1 MSSGLHAF
9 LLRIKTLF
17 RKRRMDRDM
26 AEELE
31 FHQSMLRDKL
41 AGQGVPKSE
50 VNKTA
55 RQTFGDAGRW
65 HERLRELWQF
75 RRLEN
80 LLRDISFSARLLK
93 KSPGFTTVALLT
105 LTIGVGANTAIFS
118 LINGLLLRPL
128 PVPHAEQLVVL
139 QIHEGDPEPG
149 YNFSSPIFR
158 GLERQH
164 KIFSHVFAYFTRAPL
179 QVRGRTGNEVIQ
191 GVMVSGQYFRALQ
204 TPPLMGRY
212 LTPAD
217 DQHGGNT
224 EGFAVVISQHFWQR
238 WFNGAP
244 NVVGRKLVIAN
255 VPFTVVGVMPT
266 KFFGA
271 DPTQRPEAYVPL
283 STEPILDAPYNMTA
297 GGIHANWLRVMA
309 RLKPGVSL
317 QQANAALLP
326 LSMPIVREQVSDA
339 DWIANAEQT
348 HYHFMAVPG
357 AKGFTYVRALFR
369 KPLVAM
375 FAMCGG
381 ILLLACLNLASLL
394 MARGAAR
401 ERELSTRLALGAT
414 RSRLI
419 QQLLIESL
427 LVAIVGTIAGLAV
440 SPLVSQSLTT
450 MMLRGYYTGYIDTS
464 IDMRVFLFAAAI
476 ALLATFLIGLVPALQ
491 ATAGNLNDHIKNDR
505 HSQPTHTRQRMIPRI
520 LMASEV
526 ALAMVLVAG
535 AGLLATS
542 LVRLYRTG
550 LGFDP
555 KGLINISFD
564 MDKQS
569 LEGPALIQLY
579 QALGDGMR
587 QLPGVRSVS
596 WEYDTPL
603 TGMTMTEDIQA
614 PLSKG
619 SSEFYANHVSPE
631 YFATMRIPMLAGH
644 DFRWNDTGI
653 NGNKIIINQAAAKIL
668 FPGQSPIG
676 RQVTSGKES
685 FQVVAVVGNVHSSS
699 IQNGAPPAAYSPM
712 TQMTQY
718 SRKKISYTAVVR
730 TNGPI
735 APLAL
740 AARSLATR
748 LAPTIPPPA
757 ITTMDSIINDSISS
771 QRMMALLSLFF
782 AGCALLITAI
792 GLYGTLA
799 YATARR
805 TSEIGI
811 RMALGAQRV
820 QVVSLIFKE
829 NARVAIVGC
838 VAGLVAAI
846 LASRVLASFLY
857 EVSPHDPWVLVASA
871 AVLLGIASCA
881 SLLPAFRAA
890 RIDPIVAIRC
900 E

>member
-1 MSSGLHAF
+1 MGSGLHAF

-41 AGQGVPKSE
+41 LRQGVSKVE
-50 VNKTA
+50 A
-55 RQTFGDAGRW
+55 DEAAHHIFGNAGRW

-75 RRLEN
+75 RGLEN
-80 LLRDISFSARLLK
+80 FLRDISFSARMLK

-105 LTIGVGANTAIFS
+105 LAIGIGANTAIFS

-128 PVPHAEQLVVL
+128 PVSHADHLVVL

-158 GLERQH
+158 GLEQQH
-164 KIFSHVFAYFTRAPL
+164 TIFSDVFAYFTGAPL

-217 DQHGGNT
+217 DQPGGNT
-224 EGFAVVISQHFWQR
+224 EGFAVVISRHFWQR

-271 DPTQRPEAYVPL
+271 DPTQRPEVYVPL

-297 GGIHANWLRVMA
+297 GGIHANWLKVMA

-369 KPLVAM
+369 KPLLAM

-394 MARGAAR
+394 MARSAAR
-401 ERELSTRLALGAT
+401 ERELATRLALGAT

-419 QQLLIESL
+419 QQLLVESL
-427 LVAIVGTIAGLAV
+427 LIAVLGTAAGIAV
-440 SPLVSQSLTT
+440 SPLVSQALAVLMPSA
-450 MMLRGYYTGYIDTS
+450 GYIDTS

-476 ALLATFLIGLVPALQ
+476 ALLATFLIGLVPAVQ

-505 HSQPTHTRQRMIPRI
+505 HSQPTHARQRMIPRI
-520 LMASEV
+520 LMASQV

-569 LEGPALIQLY
+569 VEGNALLQLY
-579 QALGDGMR
+579 QSLGDGLR
-587 QLPGVRSVS
+587 HLPGVNSVS
-596 WEYDTPL
+596 WEYVQPL
-603 TGMTMTEDIQA
+603 IGMTITRDFQS
-614 PLSKG
+614 PFSKG
-619 SSEFYANHVSPE
+619 SHEAYTNIVAPE
-631 YFATMRIPMLAGH
+631 YFSTMRIPLLAGR
-644 DFRWNDTGI
+644 DFRWTDTKAEG
-653 NGNKIIINQAAAKIL
+653 KMIILNRTAAKLL
-668 FPGQSPIG
+668 FPGQNAIG
-676 RQVTSGKES
+676 QQVLDDDKVS
-685 FQVVAVVGNVHSSS
+685 FQVIAVVGDAHYSS
-699 IQNGAPPAAYSPM
+699 IQRAAPPGAYRPI
-712 TQMTQY
+712 TQNDW
-718 SRKKISYTAVVR
+718 KKISYTAVVR
-730 TNGPI
+730 SNGPV
-735 APLAL
+735 APLAA
-740 AARSLATR
+740 AARSLAAR
-748 LAPTIPPPA
+748 LAPTIPPPVM
-757 ITTMDSIINDSISS
+757 TTMDSIINDSISS

-805 TSEIGI
+805 TSEIGV

-820 QVVSLIFKE
+820 QVVTLIFKE

-838 VAGLVAAI
+838 IAGLVAAI

-857 EVSPHDPWVLVASA
+857 EISPHDPWVLLASI
-871 AVLLGIASCA
+871 AVLLIIASCA
-881 SLLPAFRAA
+881 SLLPAIQAA
-890 RIDPIVAIRC
+890 RIDPIQAIRC

>member
-1 MSSGLHAF
+1 
-9 LLRIKTLF
+9 
-17 RKRRMDRDM
+17 
-26 AEELE
+26 
-31 FHQSMLRDKL
+31 
-41 AGQGVPKSE
+41 
-50 VNKTA
+50 
-55 RQTFGDAGRW
+55 
-65 HERLRELWQF
+65 
-75 RRLEN
+75 
-80 LLRDISFSARLLK
+80 
-93 KSPGFTTVALLT
+93 
-105 LTIGVGANTAIFS
+105 
-118 LINGLLLRPL
+118 
-128 PVPHAEQLVVL
+128 
-139 QIHEGDPEPG
+139 
-149 YNFSSPIFR
+149 
-158 GLERQH
+158 
-164 KIFSHVFAYFTRAPL
+164 
-179 QVRGRTGNEVIQ
+179 
-191 GVMVSGQYFRALQ
+191 
-204 TPPLMGRY
+204 
-212 LTPAD
+212 
-217 DQHGGNT
+217 
-224 EGFAVVISQHFWQR
+224 
-238 WFNGAP
+238 
-244 NVVGRKLVIAN
+244 
-255 VPFTVVGVMPT
+255 
-266 KFFGA
+266 
-271 DPTQRPEAYVPL
+271 
-283 STEPILDAPYNMTA
+283 
-297 GGIHANWLRVMA
+297 MA

-317 QQANAALLP
+317 QQANAALLA

-375 FAMCGG
+375 FAMCVG

-394 MARGAAR
+394 MARSAAR
-401 ERELSTRLALGAT
+401 ERELATRLALGAT

-419 QQLLIESL
+419 QQLLVESL

-569 LEGPALIQLY
+569 VEGDALIQMY
-579 QALGDGMR
+579 QSLSDGLR
-587 QLPGVRSVS
+587 HLPGVKSVS
-596 WEYDTPL
+596 WEYVQPL
-603 TGMTMTEDIQA
+603 IGMTINRDFQT
-614 PLSKG
+614 PFSKG
-619 SSEFYANHVSPE
+619 DRTVYTNIVAPE
-631 YFATMRIPMLAGH
+631 YFATMRIPVLAGR
-644 DFRWNDTGI
+644 DFQWTDTKAEGK
-653 NGNKIIINQAAAKIL
+653 KIILNQAAAKIL
-668 FPGQSPIG
+668 FPGQNAVG
-676 RQVTSGKES
+676 QQVTDDDKVA
-685 FQVVAVVGNVHSSS
+685 FQVIAVVGDAHYMS
-699 IQNGAPPAAYSPM
+699 IQRAAPPGVYNPI
-712 TQMTQY
+712 TQ
-718 SRKKISYTAVVR
+718 SDSEKISYTAVVR
-730 TNGPI
+730 TSGPI
-735 APLAL
+735 APLAP
-740 AARSLATR
+740 ATRSLATR
-748 LAPTIPPPA
+748 LAPTIPAPA

>member
-41 AGQGVPKSE
+41 AGQGVPNSE
-50 VNKTA
+50 LNNAA
-55 RQTFGDAGRW
+55 RQTFGDPGRW

-93 KSPGFTTVALLT
+93 KSPGFTTVAILT

-164 KIFSHVFAYFTRAPL
+164 KIFSDVFAYFTGAPL
-179 QVRGRTGNEVIQ
+179 QVRGRNGNEVIH
-191 GVMVSGQYFRALQ
+191 GVMVSGQYFNALQ

-217 DQHGGNT
+217 DQPGGNT

-283 STEPILDAPYNMTA
+283 STEFILDAPYNMTA
-297 GGIHANWLRVMA
+297 GGIHANWLTVMA

-317 QQANAALLP
+317 QQANAALLA

-375 FAMCGG
+375 FAMCVG

-394 MARGAAR
+394 MARSAAR
-401 ERELSTRLALGAT
+401 ERELATRLALGAT

-419 QQLLIESL
+419 QQLLVESL

-450 MMLRGYYTGYIDTS
+450 MMLRGYYTGYINTS

-569 LEGPALIQLY
+569 VEGDALIQMY
-579 QALGDGMR
+579 QSLGDGLR
-587 QLPGVRSVS
+587 HLPGVKSVS
-596 WEYDTPL
+596 WEYVQPL
-603 TGMTMTEDIQA
+603 IGMTINRDFQT
-614 PLSKG
+614 PFSKG
-619 SSEFYANHVSPE
+619 DRAVYTNIVAPE
-631 YFATMRIPMLAGH
+631 YFATMRIPVLAGR
-644 DFRWNDTGI
+644 DFQWTDTKAEGK
-653 NGNKIIINQAAAKIL
+653 KIILNQAAAKIL
-668 FPGQSPIG
+668 FPGQNAVG
-676 RQVTSGKES
+676 QQVTDDDKVS
-685 FQVVAVVGNVHSSS
+685 FQVIAVVGDAHYMS
-699 IQNGAPPAAYSPM
+699 IQRAAPPGVYSPI
-712 TQMTQY
+712 TQ
-718 SRKKISYTAVVR
+718 SDSKKISYTAVVR

-735 APLAL
+735 APLAS
-740 AARSLATR
+740 ATRSLATR
-748 LAPTIPPPA
+748 LAPTIPAPA

>member
-41 AGQGVPKSE
+41 AGQGVPNSE
-50 VNKTA
+50 LKNAA
-55 RQTFGDAGRW
+55 RQTFGDPGRW

-93 KSPGFTTVALLT
+93 KSPGFTTVAILT

-128 PVPHAEQLVVL
+128 PVPHADQLVVL

-164 KIFSHVFAYFTRAPL
+164 KIFSDVFAYFTGAPL
-179 QVRGRTGNEVIQ
+179 QVRGRNGNEVIH
-191 GVMVSGQYFRALQ
+191 GVMVSGQYFNALQ

-217 DQHGGNT
+217 DQPGGNT

-283 STEPILDAPYNMTA
+283 STEFILDAPYNMTA
-297 GGIHANWLRVMA
+297 GGIHANWLTVMA

-317 QQANAALLP
+317 QQANAALLA

-375 FAMCGG
+375 FAMCVG

-394 MARGAAR
+394 MARSAAR
-401 ERELSTRLALGAT
+401 ERELATRLALGAT

-419 QQLLIESL
+419 QQLLVESL

-450 MMLRGYYTGYIDTS
+450 MMLRGYYTGYINTS

-569 LEGPALIQLY
+569 VEGDALIQMY
-579 QALGDGMR
+579 QSLGDGLR
-587 QLPGVRSVS
+587 HLPGVKSVS
-596 WEYDTPL
+596 WEYVQPL
-603 TGMTMTEDIQA
+603 IGMTINRDFQT
-614 PLSKG
+614 PFSKG
-619 SSEFYANHVSPE
+619 DRAVYTNIVAPE
-631 YFATMRIPMLAGH
+631 YFATMRIPVLAGR
-644 DFRWNDTGI
+644 DFQWTDTKAEGK
-653 NGNKIIINQAAAKIL
+653 KIILNQAAAKIL
-668 FPGQSPIG
+668 FPGQNAVG
-676 RQVTSGKES
+676 QQVTDDDKVS
-685 FQVVAVVGNVHSSS
+685 FQVIAVVGDAHYMS
-699 IQNGAPPAAYSPM
+699 IQRAAPPGVYSPI
-712 TQMTQY
+712 TQ
-718 SRKKISYTAVVR
+718 SDSKKISYTAVVR

-735 APLAL
+735 APLAS
-740 AARSLATR
+740 ATRSLATR
-748 LAPTIPPPA
+748 LAPTIPAPA

>member
-41 AGQGVPKSE
+41 AGQGVPNSE
-50 VNKTA
+50 LNNAA
-55 RQTFGDAGRW
+55 RQTFGDPGRW

-93 KSPGFTTVALLT
+93 KSPGFTTVAILT

-128 PVPHAEQLVVL
+128 PVPHADQLVVL

-164 KIFSHVFAYFTRAPL
+164 KIFSDVFAYFTGAPL
-179 QVRGRTGNEVIQ
+179 QVRGRNGNEVIH
-191 GVMVSGQYFRALQ
+191 GVMVSGQYFNALQ

-217 DQHGGNT
+217 DQPGGNT

-283 STEPILDAPYNMTA
+283 STEFILDAPYNMTA
-297 GGIHANWLRVMA
+297 GGIHANWLTVMA

-317 QQANAALLP
+317 QQANAALLA

-375 FAMCGG
+375 FAMCVG

-394 MARGAAR
+394 MARSAAR
-401 ERELSTRLALGAT
+401 ERELATRLALGAT
-414 RSRLI
+414 RGRLI
-419 QQLLIESL
+419 QQLLVESL

-450 MMLRGYYTGYIDTS
+450 MMLRGYYTGYINTS

-569 LEGPALIQLY
+569 VEGDALIQMY
-579 QALGDGMR
+579 QSLGDGLR
-587 QLPGVRSVS
+587 HLPGVKSVS
-596 WEYDTPL
+596 WEYVQPL
-603 TGMTMTEDIQA
+603 IGMTINRDFQT
-614 PLSKG
+614 PFSKG
-619 SSEFYANHVSPE
+619 DRAVYTNIVAPE
-631 YFATMRIPMLAGH
+631 YFATMRIPVLAGR
-644 DFRWNDTGI
+644 DFQWTDTKAEGK
-653 NGNKIIINQAAAKIL
+653 KIILNQAAAKIL
-668 FPGQSPIG
+668 FPGQNAVG
-676 RQVTSGKES
+676 QQVTDDDKVS
-685 FQVVAVVGNVHSSS
+685 FQVIAVVGDAHYMS
-699 IQNGAPPAAYSPM
+699 IQRAAPPGVYSPI
-712 TQMTQY
+712 TQ
-718 SRKKISYTAVVR
+718 SDSKKISYTAVVR

-735 APLAL
+735 APLAS
-740 AARSLATR
+740 ATRSLATR
-748 LAPTIPPPA
+748 LAPTIPAPA

>member
-41 AGQGVPKSE
+41 AGQGVPNSE
-50 VNKTA
+50 LNNAA
-55 RQTFGDAGRW
+55 RQTFGDPGRW

-93 KSPGFTTVALLT
+93 KSPGFTTVAILT

-164 KIFSHVFAYFTRAPL
+164 KIFSDVFAYFTGAPL
-179 QVRGRTGNEVIQ
+179 QVRGRNGNEVIH
-191 GVMVSGQYFRALQ
+191 GVMVSGQYFNALQ

-217 DQHGGNT
+217 DQPGGNT
-224 EGFAVVISQHFWQR
+224 EGFAVVISQHFWRR
-238 WFNGAP
+238 WFNSAP

-283 STEPILDAPYNMTA
+283 STEFILDAPYNMTA
-297 GGIHANWLRVMA
+297 GGIHANWLTVMA

-317 QQANAALLP
+317 QQANAALLA

-375 FAMCGG
+375 FAMCVG

-394 MARGAAR
+394 MARSAAR
-401 ERELSTRLALGAT
+401 ERELATRLALGAT
-414 RSRLI
+414 RGRLI
-419 QQLLIESL
+419 QQLLVESL

-450 MMLRGYYTGYIDTS
+450 MMLRGYYTGYINTS
-464 IDMRVFLFAAAI
+464 IDIRVFLFAAAI

-569 LEGPALIQLY
+569 VEGDALIQMY
-579 QALGDGMR
+579 QSLGDGLR
-587 QLPGVRSVS
+587 HLPGVKSVS
-596 WEYDTPL
+596 WEYVQPL
-603 TGMTMTEDIQA
+603 IGMTINRDFQT
-614 PLSKG
+614 PFSKG
-619 SSEFYANHVSPE
+619 DRAVYTNIVAPE
-631 YFATMRIPMLAGH
+631 YFATMRIPVLAGR
-644 DFRWNDTGI
+644 DFQWTDTKAEGK
-653 NGNKIIINQAAAKIL
+653 KIILNQAAAKIL
-668 FPGQSPIG
+668 FPGQNAVG
-676 RQVTSGKES
+676 QQVTDDDKVS
-685 FQVVAVVGNVHSSS
+685 FQVIAVVGDAHYMS
-699 IQNGAPPAAYSPM
+699 IQRAAPPGVYSPI
-712 TQMTQY
+712 TQ
-718 SRKKISYTAVVR
+718 SDSKKISYTAVVR

-735 APLAL
+735 APLAP
-740 AARSLATR
+740 ATRSLATR
-748 LAPTIPPPA
+748 LAPTIPAPA

>member
-41 AGQGVPKSE
+41 AGQGVPNSE
-50 VNKTA
+50 LNNAA
-55 RQTFGDAGRW
+55 RQTFGDPGRW

-93 KSPGFTTVALLT
+93 KSPGFTTVAILT

-164 KIFSHVFAYFTRAPL
+164 KIFSDVFAYFTGAPL
-179 QVRGRTGNEVIQ
+179 QVRGRNGNEVIH
-191 GVMVSGQYFRALQ
+191 GVMVSGQYFNALQ

-217 DQHGGNT
+217 DQPGGNT

-283 STEPILDAPYNMTA
+283 STEFILDAPYNMTA
-297 GGIHANWLRVMA
+297 GGIHANWLTVMA

-317 QQANAALLP
+317 QQANAALLA

-375 FAMCGG
+375 FAMCVG

-394 MARGAAR
+394 MARSAAR
-401 ERELSTRLALGAT
+401 ERELATRLALGAT

-419 QQLLIESL
+419 QQLLVESL

-450 MMLRGYYTGYIDTS
+450 MMLRGYYTGYINTS

-569 LEGPALIQLY
+569 VEGDALIQMY
-579 QALGDGMR
+579 QSLGDGLR
-587 QLPGVRSVS
+587 HLPGVKSVS
-596 WEYDTPL
+596 WEYVQPL
-603 TGMTMTEDIQA
+603 IGMTINRDFQS
-614 PLSKG
+614 PFSKG
-619 SSEFYANHVSPE
+619 DRAVYTNIVAPE
-631 YFATMRIPMLAGH
+631 YFATMRIPVLAGR
-644 DFRWNDTGI
+644 DFQWTDTKAEGK
-653 NGNKIIINQAAAKIL
+653 KIILNQAAAKIL
-668 FPGQSPIG
+668 FPGQNAVG
-676 RQVTSGKES
+676 QQVTDDDKVS
-685 FQVVAVVGNVHSSS
+685 FQVIAVVGDAHYMS
-699 IQNGAPPAAYSPM
+699 IQRAAPPGVYSPI
-712 TQMTQY
+712 TQ
-718 SRKKISYTAVVR
+718 SDSKKISYTAVVR

-735 APLAL
+735 APLAP
-740 AARSLATR
+740 ATRSLATR
-748 LAPTIPPPA
+748 LAPTIPAPA

-838 VAGLVAAI
+838 VAGLVASI

>member
-1 MSSGLHAF
+1 M
-9 LLRIKTLF
+9 
-17 RKRRMDRDM
+17 
-26 AEELE
+26 
-31 FHQSMLRDKL
+31 
-41 AGQGVPKSE
+41 
-50 VNKTA
+50 
-55 RQTFGDAGRW
+55 
-65 HERLRELWQF
+65 
-75 RRLEN
+75 
-80 LLRDISFSARLLK
+80 
-93 KSPGFTTVALLT
+93 
-105 LTIGVGANTAIFS
+105 
-118 LINGLLLRPL
+118 
-128 PVPHAEQLVVL
+128 VL

-164 KIFSHVFAYFTRAPL
+164 KIFSDVFAYFTGAPL
-179 QVRGRTGNEVIQ
+179 QVRGRTGNEVIH
-191 GVMVSGQYFRALQ
+191 GVMVSGQYFNALQ

-217 DQHGGNT
+217 DQPGGNT

-283 STEPILDAPYNMTA
+283 STEFILDAPYNMTA
-297 GGIHANWLRVMA
+297 GGIHANWLTVMA

-317 QQANAALLP
+317 QQANAALLA

-375 FAMCGG
+375 FAMCVG

-394 MARGAAR
+394 MARSAAR
-401 ERELSTRLALGAT
+401 ERELATRLALGAT

-419 QQLLIESL
+419 QQLLVESL

-569 LEGPALIQLY
+569 VEGDALIQMY
-579 QALGDGMR
+579 QSLGDGLR
-587 QLPGVRSVS
+587 HLPGVKSVS
-596 WEYDTPL
+596 WEYVQPL
-603 TGMTMTEDIQA
+603 IGMTINRDFQT
-614 PLSKG
+614 PFSKG
-619 SSEFYANHVSPE
+619 DRAVYTNIVAPE
-631 YFATMRIPMLAGH
+631 YFATMRIPVLAGR
-644 DFRWNDTGI
+644 DFQWTDTKAEGK
-653 NGNKIIINQAAAKIL
+653 KIILNQAAAKIL
-668 FPGQSPIG
+668 FPGQNAVG
-676 RQVTSGKES
+676 QQVTDDDKVS
-685 FQVVAVVGNVHSSS
+685 FQVIAVVGDAHYMS
-699 IQNGAPPAAYSPM
+699 IQRAAPPGVYSPI
-712 TQMTQY
+712 TQ
-718 SRKKISYTAVVR
+718 SDSKKISYTAVVR

-735 APLAL
+735 APLAS
-740 AARSLATR
+740 ATRSLATR
-748 LAPTIPPPA
+748 LAPTIPAPA

>member
-41 AGQGVPKSE
+41 AGQGVPNSE
-50 VNKTA
+50 LKNAA

-93 KSPGFTTVALLT
+93 KSPGFTTVAILT

-128 PVPHAEQLVVL
+128 PVPHADQLVVL

-164 KIFSHVFAYFTRAPL
+164 KIFSDVFAYFTGAPL
-179 QVRGRTGNEVIQ
+179 QVRGRNGNEVIH
-191 GVMVSGQYFRALQ
+191 GVMVSGQYFNALQ

-217 DQHGGNT
+217 DQPGGNT

-283 STEPILDAPYNMTA
+283 STEFILDAPYNMTA
-297 GGIHANWLRVMA
+297 GGIHANWLTVMA

-317 QQANAALLP
+317 QQANAALLA

-375 FAMCGG
+375 FAMCVG

-394 MARGAAR
+394 MARSAAR
-401 ERELSTRLALGAT
+401 ERELATRLALGAT

-419 QQLLIESL
+419 QQLLVESL

-450 MMLRGYYTGYIDTS
+450 MMLRGYYTGYINTS

-491 ATAGNLNDHIKNDR
+491 ATAGNLNDHIKNDQ

-569 LEGPALIQLY
+569 VEGDALIQMY
-579 QALGDGMR
+579 QSLGDGLR
-587 QLPGVRSVS
+587 HLPGVKSVS
-596 WEYDTPL
+596 WEYVQPL
-603 TGMTMTEDIQA
+603 IGMTINKDFQT
-614 PLSKG
+614 PFSKG
-619 SSEFYANHVSPE
+619 DRAVYTNIVAPE
-631 YFATMRIPMLAGH
+631 YFATMRIPVLAGR
-644 DFRWNDTGI
+644 DFQWTDTKAEGK
-653 NGNKIIINQAAAKIL
+653 KIILNQAAAKIL
-668 FPGQSPIG
+668 FPGQNAVG
-676 RQVTSGKES
+676 QQVTDDDKVS
-685 FQVVAVVGNVHSSS
+685 FQVIAVVGDAHYMS
-699 IQNGAPPAAYSPM
+699 IQRAAPPGVYSPI
-712 TQMTQY
+712 TQ
-718 SRKKISYTAVVR
+718 SDSKKISYTAVVR

-735 APLAL
+735 APLAS
-740 AARSLATR
+740 ATRSLATR
-748 LAPTIPPPA
+748 LAPTIPAPA

>member
-1 MSSGLHAF
+1 MGSRSHAF
-9 LLRIKTLF
+9 MLRIKTLF
-17 RKRRMDRDM
+17 RKRRMDREM

-41 AGQGVPKSE
+41 LRQGVS
-50 VNKTA
+50 KTEA
-55 RQTFGDAGRW
+55 DEAAHRAFGDAGRW

-75 RRLEN
+75 RQLEN
-80 LLRDISFSARLLK
+80 LLRDIGFSARLLK

-105 LTIGVGANTAIFS
+105 LAIGIGANTAIFS
-118 LINGLLLRPL
+118 LIDGLLLRPL

-164 KIFSHVFAYFTRAPL
+164 AIFSDVFAYFGGAPL
-179 QVRGRTGNEVIQ
+179 QVRGHTGNEEIH
-191 GVMVSGQYFRALQ
+191 GVMVSGQFFRALQ

-217 DQHGGNT
+217 DLTGGNS
-224 EGFAVVISQHFWQR
+224 EGFVVVISQHFWER
-238 WFNGAP
+238 WFNRAP
-244 NVVGRKLVIAN
+244 DVVGRKLVIAN
-255 VPFTVVGVMPT
+255 VPFTVVGVMPKT
-266 KFFGA
+266 FFGV
-271 DPTQRPEAYVPL
+271 DPTQRPEIYVPL
-283 STEPILDAPYNMTA
+283 STEPVLDAPFNMTG
-297 GGIHANWLRVMA
+297 GGIHTNWLTVMG
-309 RLKPGVSL
+309 RLKSGVSL

-348 HYHFMAVPG
+348 HYHFMAVSG

-394 MARGAAR
+394 MARSAAR
-401 ERELSTRLALGAT
+401 ERELATRLALGAT

-419 QQLLIESL
+419 QQLLVESL

-450 MMLRGYYTGYIDTS
+450 MMLRGYFTGYIDTS
-464 IDMRVFLFAAAI
+464 IDMRVFFFAAAT

-505 HSQPTHTRQRMIPRI
+505 HSRPTHARQRMIPRI

-555 KGLINISFD
+555 KGLINISFN
-564 MDKQS
+564 MDKQPV
-569 LEGPALIQLY
+569 EGDALMQLY
-579 QALGDGMR
+579 QGLGNGLR
-587 QLPGVRSVS
+587 HLPGVNSVS
-596 WEYDTPL
+596 WEYVQPL
-603 TGMTMTEDIQA
+603 AGMTITRDYQT
-614 PLSKG
+614 PFSKG
-619 SSEFYANHVSPE
+619 SRGVYSNIVAPE
-631 YFATMRIPMLAGH
+631 YFATMRIPMLAGR
-644 DFRWNDTGI
+644 DFRWTDTMAEGK
-653 NGNKIIINQAAAKIL
+653 KIILNRTAAKLL
-668 FPGQSPIG
+668 FPGQNAIG
-676 RQVTSGKES
+676 QQVVDDDKVP
-685 FQVVAVVGNVHSSS
+685 FQVIAVVGDAHYAS
-699 IQNGAPPAAYSPM
+699 IQRAAPPGVYSPI
-712 TQMTQY
+712 TQNE
-718 SRKKISYTAVVR
+718 SKKISYTAVVR
-730 TNGPI
+730 TNGPV
-735 APLAL
+735 APLA
-740 AARSLATR
+740 AATRSLAAR
-748 LAPTIPPPA
+748 LAPTIPAPA
-757 ITTMDSIINDSISS
+757 ITTMDTVINDSISS

-820 QVVSLIFKE
+820 QVVALVFRE

-857 EVSPHDPWVLVASA
+857 EISPDDPWVLLASV

-881 SLLPAFRAA
+881 SLLPALRAA

>member
-1 MSSGLHAF
+1 MGSSLHTF

-17 RKRRMDRDM
+17 RKRRMDREM

-31 FHQSMLRDKL
+31 FHQIMLREKL
-41 AGQGVPKSE
+41 TGQGVPTSE
-50 VNKTA
+50 VNKAA
-55 RQTFGDAGRW
+55 RQTFGNASRW

-75 RRLEN
+75 RGLEN

-105 LTIGVGANTAIFS
+105 LAIGVGANTAIFS

-128 PVPHAEQLVVL
+128 PVPHADQLVVL
-139 QIHEGDPEPG
+139 QIHEGDPEPV
-149 YNFSSPIFR
+149 YNFSSTIFR
-158 GLERQH
+158 GLEQQH
-164 KIFSHVFAYFTRAPL
+164 RIFSDVFAYFGAPL
-179 QVRGRTGNEVIQ
+179 QVHGRTGNEEIQ
-191 GVMVSGQYFRALQ
+191 GVMVSGQFFRALQ

-217 DQHGGNT
+217 DQKGGNSA
-224 EGFAVVISQHFWQR
+224 GFVVVISQHFWQR
-238 WFNGAP
+238 WFNAAP
-244 NVVGRKLVIAN
+244 NVVGRKLIIAN
-255 VPFTVVGVMPT
+255 VPFTVVGVMP
-266 KFFGA
+266 KRFIGV
-271 DPTQRPEAYVPL
+271 DPTQRPEMYVPL

-297 GGIHANWLRVMA
+297 GGIHANWLKVMG

-348 HYHFMAVPG
+348 HYYFMAVPG

-369 KPLVAM
+369 KPLLAM

-401 ERELSTRLALGAT
+401 ERELATRLALGAT
-414 RSRLI
+414 RKRLI
-419 QQLLIESL
+419 QQLLVESL
-427 LVAIVGTIAGLAV
+427 LLAFVGTMAGLAV

-450 MMLRGYYTGYIDTS
+450 MVLRGYYTGYLDTS
-464 IDMRVFLFAAAI
+464 IDMRVFLFAAAT

-505 HSQPTHTRQRMIPRI
+505 HSQPTNARQRMIPRI

-555 KGLINISFD
+555 KGLIEISFN
-564 MDKQS
+564 MDKQPV
-569 LEGPALIQLY
+569 EGDALTQLY
-579 QALGDGMR
+579 QALGNGLR
-587 QLPGVRSVS
+587 HLPRVNSVS
-596 WEYDTPL
+596 WEYVQPL
-603 TGMTMTEDIQA
+603 IGMTITKDLQT
-614 PLSKG
+614 PFSKG
-619 SSEFYANHVSPE
+619 DREVYSNIVAPE
-631 YFATMRIPMLAGH
+631 YFAAMRIPLLAGR
-644 DFRWNDTGI
+644 DFRWTDTKAEGK
-653 NGNKIIINQAAAKIL
+653 KIILNRTAAKLL
-668 FPGQSPIG
+668 FPGQNAIG
-676 RQVTSGKES
+676 QQVVDDDKVP
-685 FQVVAVVGNVHSSS
+685 FQVIAVVGDAHYMS
-699 IQNGAPPAAYSPM
+699 IQRAAPPEVYRPI
-712 TQMTQY
+712 TQNK
-718 SRKKISYTAVVR
+718 SKKISYTAVVR
-730 TNGPI
+730 MDGPV
-735 APLAL
+735 APMAS
-740 AARSLATR
+740 AAHSLTAR
-748 LAPTIPPPA
+748 LAPTIPAPA
-757 ITTMDSIINDSISS
+757 ITTMDSVINDSISS

-820 QVVSLIFKE
+820 QVVALIFKE

-838 VAGLVAAI
+838 VAGMMAAI
-846 LASRVLASFLY
+846 LASRLLASFLY
-857 EVSPHDPWVLVASA
+857 EISPRDPWVLLASI
-871 AVLLGIASCA
+871 AVLLTIASCA
-881 SLLPAFRAA
+881 SLLPALQAA
-890 RIDPIVAIRC
+890 RIDPILAIRC

>member
-1 MSSGLHAF
+1 M
-9 LLRIKTLF
+9 
-17 RKRRMDRDM
+17 
-26 AEELE
+26 
-31 FHQSMLRDKL
+31 
-41 AGQGVPKSE
+41 PK
-50 VNKTA
+50 
-55 RQTFGDAGRW
+55 
-65 HERLRELWQF
+65 
-75 RRLEN
+75 
-80 LLRDISFSARLLK
+80 
-93 KSPGFTTVALLT
+93 
-105 LTIGVGANTAIFS
+105 
-118 LINGLLLRPL
+118 
-128 PVPHAEQLVVL
+128 
-139 QIHEGDPEPG
+139 
-149 YNFSSPIFR
+149 
-158 GLERQH
+158 
-164 KIFSHVFAYFTRAPL
+164 
-179 QVRGRTGNEVIQ
+179 
-191 GVMVSGQYFRALQ
+191 
-204 TPPLMGRY
+204 
-212 LTPAD
+212 
-217 DQHGGNT
+217 
-224 EGFAVVISQHFWQR
+224 
-238 WFNGAP
+238 
-244 NVVGRKLVIAN
+244 
-255 VPFTVVGVMPT
+255 
-266 KFFGA
+266 KFFGV
-271 DPTQRPEAYVPL
+271 DPTQRPEIYVPL
-283 STEPILDAPYNMTA
+283 STEFILDAPYNMTA
-297 GGIHANWLRVMA
+297 GGIHANWLTVMA

-357 AKGFTYVRALFR
+357 ATGFTYVRALFR

-375 FAMCGG
+375 FAMCVG

-394 MARGAAR
+394 MARSAAR
-401 ERELSTRLALGAT
+401 ERELATRLALGAT

-491 ATAGNLNDHIKNDR
+491 ATAGNLNHHIKNDR
-505 HSQPTHTRQRMIPRI
+505 HPRPTHVRQRMIPQL

-564 MDKQS
+564 MDKQP
-569 LEGPALIQLY
+569 LEGDALTQMY
-579 QALGDGMR
+579 QALGNGLRHM
-587 QLPGVRSVS
+587 PGVKSVS
-596 WEYDTPL
+596 WEYVQPL
-603 TGMTMTEDIQA
+603 IGMTITRDFQT
-614 PLSKG
+614 PFSKG
-619 SSEFYANHVSPE
+619 NREAYTNIVAPE
-631 YFATMRIPMLAGH
+631 YFATMRIPMLAGR
-644 DFRWNDTGI
+644 DFQWTDTKAEGK
-653 NGNKIIINQAAAKIL
+653 KIILNRTAAKLL
-668 FPGQSPIG
+668 FPGQNAIG
-676 RQVTSGKES
+676 QQVMDDNKVP
-685 FQVVAVVGNVHSSS
+685 FQVIAVVGDAHYAS
-699 IQNGAPPAAYSPM
+699 IQRAAPPGVYSPI
-712 TQMTQY
+712 TQ
-718 SRKKISYTAVVR
+718 SESKKLSYTAIVR
-730 TNGPI
+730 IDGPA
-735 APLAL
+735 APLASAARAL
-740 AARSLATR
+740 AARP
-748 LAPTIPPPA
+748 APTIPAPA

-782 AGCALLITAI
+782 AGCALLITAV

-820 QVVSLIFKE
+820 QVVALIFRE

-857 EVSPHDPWVLVASA
+857 EISPHDPWVLVASA
-871 AVLLGIASCA
+871 ALLLAIASCA
-881 SLLPAFRAA
+881 SLLPAFQAA